1 MQLPPATLVGVGQG
15 EPQSVL
21 NMAGPSF
28 PGQRTARSRTAHKNR
43 KKSSRTVSMLVP
55 GCQDMVD
62 ITGGRMDSMMM
73 AALSHWDS
81 SFTVYQGRIQEF
93 WLEGGRGFFFFQRHG
108 VWGRLKAPSGSR
120 ATPWWRHR
128 GRSHRKLLNFSDFR
142 SKI

>member
-62 ITGGRMDSMMM
+62 VTGGRMDSMMM

-93 WLEGGRGFFFFQRHG
+93 WLEGGRGFFFFKGMGSGAALRPPVGSGQSPG
-108 VWGRLKAPSGSR
+108 GSSGGEAPGS
-120 ATPWWRHR
+120 
-128 GRSHRKLLNFSDFR
+128 S
-142 SKI
+142 